1 MNGKLYLPFINLKV
15 RLFGLEIEERQAIP
29 AIEGKSSKAGLSF
42 NNFLSIPELPGWIL
56 PINLPI

>member
-29 AIEGKSSKAGLSF
+29 AIEGKNSKACLSF
-42 NNFLSIPELPGWIL
+42 NTLLSIPELPGWIL